1 MRTYRRRSRPPAKG
15 LRLLCA
21 LVLLPVFGSTVD
33 AQQRRYLVELGAGGL
48 FQSFGEAAQ
57 LESTFGG
64 LGRAGLWLPYNFSVE
79 VEAAFAGADAVV
91 DEEDPALSVGTRTI
105 TGSVLYNIL
114 LAQNAWAHL
123 RVGGGSTKYDFE
135 PCTPQT
141 AVQPA
146 ICATAAV
153 VMAGVGLRVGI
164 TPDVL
169 IRGDLTLARNSGEDS
184 VKAPRSFTNVGVS
197 VGLSYMLASK
207 PIPDSDGD
215 GILENRDR
223 CPDTPAGAQVDETGC
238 PSDSDADGV
247 PDGVD
252 RCANTAPGAEVNATG
267 CTRDSDGDNIADGLD
282 RCPDTESG
290 VLVDPNGCPRDSD
303 GDAIPDGLDRC
314 SETPKGATVD
324 ALGCPGDEDGDGVLD
339 GLDRCPR
346 TPTGTGINAVGCPT
360 TQGAAPQPAPRR
372 AAPSQAPKD
381 TTTAR
386 PEPAA
391 PAPAPRPGD
400 RPRGAAARGRIT
412 PGVISGVAFA
422 AGSARLLPQSYVP
435 LDSIAEILKAD
446 TTVRIEIGAHTDNS
460 GTPSETQHLTN
471 LQAEAVRTYLVT
483 KGVSF
488 QQVQARGYGS
498 AFPLTTDNTPRGR
511 AANRRVEIKLGL

>member
-1 MRTYRRRSRPPAKG
+1 MRTYRRRTRPLAQG

-21 LVLLPVFGSTVD
+21 LAVLPLLGSTAE
-33 AQQRRYLVELGAGGL
+33 AQQRRYLLELGAGGHYQTYGDTTEVESAL
-48 FQSFGEAAQ
+48 GGFG
-57 LESTFGG
+57 
-64 LGRAGLWLPYNFSVE
+64 RVGLWLPYNFSVE
-79 VEAAFAGADAVV
+79 LEGSFVSAEATDLFT
-91 DEEDPALSVGTRTI
+91 DEKANISTRMI
-105 TGSVLYNIL
+105 TASVLYNIL
-114 LAQNAWAHL
+114 LSRNAWAHL
-123 RVGGGSTKYDFE
+123 KVGGGSTDYGE
-135 PCTPQT
+135 PKSRGLIANSSGT
-141 AVQPA
+141 
-146 ICATAAV
+146 IL
-153 VMAGVGLRVGI
+153 AGGGVRIGI
-164 TPDVL
+164 TPDAL
-169 IRGDLTLARNSGEDS
+169 IRGDLTIARNRSDS
-184 VKAPRSFTNVGVS
+184 ADLAFTNVGVS
-197 VGLSYMLASK
+197 LGLSYMLGSK

-238 PSDSDADGV
+238 PSDSDGDGV

-252 RCANTAPGAEVNATG
+252 RCANTPPGADVSATG
-267 CTRDSDGDNIADGLD
+267 CTRDSDSDNIPDGLD

-346 TPTGTGINAVGCPT
+346 TPTGTSIDAQGCPA
-360 TQGAAPQPAPRR
+360 GAAGQPGRPRTVR
-372 AAPSQAPKD
+372 PTPTPTPTPRD
-381 TTTAR
+381 TAVAR

-391 PAPAPRPGD
+391 PAPTPTRPAT
-400 RPRGAAARGRIT
+400 RGKLT
-412 PGVISGVAFA
+412 PGVIRGVAFA
-422 AGSARLLPQSYVP
+422 PGSARLLPGSYVP
-435 LDSIAEILKAD
+435 LDSIADILKAD
-446 TTVRIEIGAHTDNS
+446 TTLRIEVGAHTDNA
-460 GTPSETQHLTN
+460 GTASENQHLTN

-498 AFPLTTDNTPRGR
+498 AYPLTSDNTPRGR
-511 AANRRVEIKLGL
+511 IANRRVEIKLGL

>member
-1 MRTYRRRSRPPAKG
+1 M
-15 LRLLCA
+15 L
-21 LVLLPVFGSTVD
+21 
-33 AQQRRYLVELGAGGL
+33 ELGAGAHW
-48 FQSFGEAAQ
+48 QSYGEVTELNSAI
-57 LESTFGG
+57 GW
-64 LGRAGLWLPYNFSVE
+64 LGRVGLWLPYNFSVE
-79 VEAAFAGADAVV
+79 LEGAFAGSEATDISANPDTTASV
-91 DEEDPALSVGTRTI
+91 DTRMI
-105 TGSVLYNIL
+105 TGSVLYNIA
-114 LAQNAWAHL
+114 LARNAWAHL
-123 RVGGGSTKYDFE
+123 KLGAGTTNYGD
-135 PCTPQT
+135 
-141 AVQPA
+141 
-146 ICATAAV
+146 AAS
-153 VMAGVGLRVGI
+153 AGLIANDAGTILAGAGLRVGI
-164 TPDVL
+164 TSDL
-169 IRGDLTLARNSGEDS
+169 LARGDVTMARNSSED
-184 VKAPRSFTNVGVS
+184 AESFTNVGVS
-197 VGLSYMLASK
+197 LGLSYMLGSK

-223 CPDTPAGAQVDETGC
+223 CPDTPTGAQVDQTGC

-252 RCANTAPGAEVNATG
+252 RCANTAPGAEVDTTG
-267 CTRDSDGDNIADGLD
+267 CTQDSDSDNIPDGLD

-290 VLVDPNGCPRDSD
+290 VLVDPTGCPRDSD

-346 TPTGTGINAVGCPT
+346 TPTGTSINATGCPA

-372 AAPSQAPKD
+372 TAPPPAN
-381 TTTAR
+381 A
-386 PEPAA
+386 PAA
-391 PAPAPRPGD
+391 PPGAAAAGAAAAGAAAPGARPG
-400 RPRGAAARGRIT
+400 GAAARGQIT
-412 PGVISGVAFA
+412 PGVIPGVAFA
-422 AGSARLLPQSYVP
+422 SGSARLAPQSYAP

-446 TTVRIEIGAHTDNS
+446 TTVKIEVGAHLDNT
-460 GTPSETQHLTN
+460 GAPSEAEHLTN

-483 KGVSF
+483 KGVNF

>member
-1 MRTYRRRSRPPAKG
+1 MRTYRRRARPLARG
-15 LRLLCA
+15 LRFLCA
-21 LVLLPVFGSTVD
+21 LFLLSWLGSTVE
-33 AQQRRYLVELGAGGL
+33 AQERRYLLELGAGL
-48 FQSFGEAAQ
+48 HRQSFDEGTG
-57 LESTFGG
+57 LESAIGG
-64 LGRAGLWLPYNFSVE
+64 LGRVGLWLPYNFSVE
-79 VEAAFAGADAVV
+79 VEGSFASADAQDAQVNV
-91 DEEDPALSVGTRTI
+91 DTAATISTRMI

-114 LAQNAWAHL
+114 LARNAWAHL
-123 RVGGGSTKYDFE
+123 KVGGGVTDLGDFKSTGLIHGKS
-135 PCTPQT
+135 QT
-141 AVQPA
+141 F
-146 ICATAAV
+146 TA
-153 VMAGVGLRVGI
+153 GTGLRIGI
-164 TPDVL
+164 TSDL
-169 IRGDLTLARNSGEDS
+169 LARGDLTLSRIRSDTAD
-184 VKAPRSFTNVGVS
+184 VSFTNVGVTL
-197 VGLSYMLASK
+197 GLSYMLGSK

-215 GILENRDR
+215 GILENKDR
-223 CPDTPAGAQVDETGC
+223 CPDTPAGAQVDGTGC

-252 RCANTAPGAEVNATG
+252 RCANTAPGAEVDSTG
-267 CTRDSDGDNIADGLD
+267 CTQDSDSDNIPDGLD

-346 TPTGTGINAVGCPT
+346 TPTGTTINATGCPS

-372 AAPSQAPKD
+372 AAPPPAPSN
-381 TTTAR
+381 
-386 PEPAA
+386 A
-391 PAPAPRPGD
+391 PAPPP
-400 RPRGAAARGRIT
+400 GAAAAGAAAAGAAAPPGARPGGAAKGRLT
-412 PGVISGVAFA
+412 PGVIPGVAFA
-422 AGSARLLPQSYVP
+422 SGSARLLAQSYVP

-446 TTVRIEIGAHTDNS
+446 TTVKIEVGAHTDNT
-460 GTPSETQHLTN
+460 GTPSETEHLTN

-483 KGVSF
+483 RGVNF

>member
-1 MRTYRRRSRPPAKG
+1 MRTYRRRSRPFAEG

-21 LVLLPVFGSTVD
+21 LALLLPLGSAVE

-48 FQSFGEAAQ
+48 SQSYGDVTELKSA
-57 LESTFGG
+57 FGG
-64 LGRAGLWLPYNFSVE
+64 VGRVGLWLPYHFSVE
-79 VEAAFAGADAVV
+79 LEGAFAGSETRETGV
-91 DEEDPALSVGTRTI
+91 SVSTRTI
-105 TGSVLYNIL
+105 AGSVLYNIL
-114 LAQNAWAHL
+114 LGQKAWAHL
-123 RVGGGSTKYDFE
+123 RAGGGSTRFGD
-135 PCTPQT
+135 PCPSVAPQF
-141 AVQPA
+141 
-146 ICATAAV
+146 ICGSSSALVGGA
-153 VMAGVGLRVGI
+153 GLRIGI
-164 TPDVL
+164 TPEALV
-169 IRGDLTLARNSGEDS
+169 RGDLILTRNRSED
-184 VKAPRSFTNVGVS
+184 PDRSFTNVGVS
-197 VGLSYMLASK
+197 VGLSYMLGSK

-223 CPDTPAGAQVDETGC
+223 CPDTPAGAQVDGTGC

-252 RCANTAPGAEVNATG
+252 RCANTPPGAEVNATG
-267 CTRDSDGDNIADGLD
+267 CTQDSDGDNIPDGLD

-346 TPTGTGINAVGCPT
+346 TPTGATVNATGCPT
-360 TQGAAPQPAPRR
+360 AQGAAPQPAPQR
-372 AAPSQAPKD
+372 AAPNRTLRD
-381 TTTAR
+381 TTTPRA
-386 PEPAA
+386 EA
-391 PAPAPRPGD
+391 PAPAPVAPA
-400 RPRGAAARGRIT
+400 PRAPPAGGALRGRLT

-446 TTVRIEIGAHTDNS
+446 TTVRIEVGAHTDNS
-460 GTPSETQHLTN
+460 GTPAENQHLSN

-488 QQVQARGYGS
+488 QQVQARGYGG
-498 AFPLTTDNTPRGR
+498 AFPLTSDNTPRGR